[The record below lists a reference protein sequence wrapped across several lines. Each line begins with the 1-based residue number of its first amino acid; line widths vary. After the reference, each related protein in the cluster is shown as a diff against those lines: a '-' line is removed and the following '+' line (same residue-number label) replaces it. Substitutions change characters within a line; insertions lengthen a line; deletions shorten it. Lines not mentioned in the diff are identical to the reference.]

1 MNTDTVICVCLVII
15 TAALVLLIAAMIFI
29 LLEVRRLSKVTENLM
44 AHLEKG
50 VNPVLTMLDKVSQ
63 DVAGV
68 TDSVRVQ
75 VQRVDLVADQ
85 IGKSLISL
93 VDTYTKTGYVLHNAI
108 AEPLIDLA
116 AFMKGLS
123 RTFNFFFFD
132 RKR

>member
-1 MNTDTVICVCLVII
+1 MNTDMVICVCLIII
-15 TAALVLLIAAMIFI
+15 TAALVVLIAAMIFI
-29 LLEVRRLSKVTENLM
+29 LLEVRRLGKLTENLIT
-44 AHLEKG
+44 HLKTG
-50 VNPVLTMLDKVSQ
+50 VNPVLTMLTKVSQ

-68 TDSVRVQ
+68 TDTVRVQ
-75 VQRVDLVADQ
+75 VERVDVVADQ
-85 IGKSLISL
+85 IGKSLLSL
-93 VDTYTKTGYVLHNAI
+93 VDTYAKTGYVLHNAI

>member
-1 MNTDTVICVCLVII
+1 MNTDMVISVCLIII
-15 TAALVLLIAAMIFI
+15 TAALVVLIAAMIFI
-29 LLEVRRLSKVTENLM
+29 LLEVRRLGKLTENLIT
-44 AHLEKG
+44 HLETG
-50 VNPVLTMLDKVSQ
+50 VNPVLTMLTKVSR

-68 TDSVRVQ
+68 TDTVRVQ
-75 VQRVDLVADQ
+75 VQRVDVVADQ

>member
-1 MNTDTVICVCLVII
+1 MNTDAVICVCLVII

-29 LLEVRRLSKVTENLM
+29 LLEVRRLSTVTENLI

-68 TDSVRVQ
+68 TDSVREQ
-75 VQRVDLVADQ
+75 VQRVDLVADR

>member
-1 MNTDTVICVCLVII
+1 MNTDMVICVCLIII
-15 TAALVLLIAAMIFI
+15 TAALVVLIAAMVFI
-29 LLEVRRLSKVTENLM
+29 LLEVRRFGRLTENLIT
-44 AHLEKG
+44 HLETG
-50 VNPVLTMLDKVSQ
+50 VNPVLTMLNKVSR

-68 TDSVRVQ
+68 TDTVRVQ
-75 VQRVDLVADQ
+75 VQRVDVVADQ
-85 IGKSLISL
+85 IGKSLLSL
-93 VDTYTKTGYVLHNAI
+93 VDTYAKTGYVLHNAI